1 MRTVGLE
8 AENMRTVLFVMAIAA
23 AQASL
28 GCATESRSKY
38 LAARDRYEDCVRAS
52 TDGQK
57 CRLLREEAEQAA
69 RRYEED
75 ALLPRMVEDFLN
87 EEYRNPVG
95 RE

>member
-8 AENMRTVLFVMAIAA
+8 AANMRTVLFVMAIAA

-28 GCATESRSKY
+28 GCATESRNEY
-38 LAARDRYEDCVRAS
+38 LAARDRYEDCLRAS
-52 TDGQK
+52 TDGQE
-57 CRLLREEAEQAA
+57 CPLLREEADQAA

-75 ALLPRMVEDFLN
+75 AVLPRMVEDALN
-87 EEYRNPVG
+87 WKYRDPVG